1 MESMG
6 GQGGVPLSA
15 LLQQSAHQDPR
26 LRAQQ
31 EASGWASPVGQI
43 AYLGGQFLE
52 GVRQGRV
59 QKFLMS
65 EHQREKEWNALAQ
78 GIDRRLQDP
87 DLTPAGRAALMKA
100 AQDVA
105 SQRFVEETKDVAKD
119 KKSVP
124 GMIAGVLQNIA
135 VGMSGGQMPQGS
147 KKINPGDVLLGLER
161 QIGENPEYSRKATLS
176 AAESAWLGAVQEA
189 AKEAG
194 GDASRVDRTMIMR
207 HATPVLSMLS
217 NRLGQEEADQFVS
230 RRLSG
235 YAPSQKAIAE
245 ESEARL
251 ENDLLSGMR
260 GGQQPITAAAPSV
273 SQITPDANFAPG
285 PRMERGRFIDEKGR
299 AWGEPQAT
307 APPAVRPGTMGVTP
321 EQAKAAYEHQFQ
333 VKHGAATPLQATTF
347 YDPSNPN
354 DPGFRAQETFSPQG
368 LRTWVD
374 ARTQTPIDASKFVT
388 TPPRREVT
396 VPITLN
402 DGKREIPAQRND
414 IDGTI
419 SFIDPK
425 TSQTIT
431 TAPMNLAKYGLQLG
445 QKERDPYAAQTAIL
459 NRQAITAGGQ
469 AVNNWVRTQQSLRS
483 SYTSQA
489 QSINLKTDL
498 SPQQKAEGIANLKAQ
513 YEQNATDAY
522 EASVEQYNAATAG
535 LPDAEVKKRAPKPPP
550 GYTERKARI
559 EKAQS
564 IGSIRA
570 NRK

>member
-1 MESMG
+1 MPQSQKNFMQSMG

-26 LRAQQ
+26 LRSQQ

-245 ESEARL
+245 ESEARY
-251 ENDLLSGMR
+251 ENDLFSSMR
-260 GGQQPITAAAPSV
+260 AGQQPT
-273 SQITPDANFAPG
+273 ITPAPG
-285 PRMERGRFIDEKGR
+285 DAAGFTVG
-299 AWGEPQAT
+299 
-307 APPAVRPGTMGVTP
+307 PPAVRPGVMGVTP
-321 EQAKAAYEHQFQ
+321 EQARAAYEHQFQ
-333 VKHGAATPLQATTF
+333 VKHGAATPLQSANF
-347 YDPSNPN
+347 YDRSNPN
-354 DPGFRAQETFSPQG
+354 DPGFPAKETFSPTG
-368 LRTWVD
+368 NRIWID
-374 ARTQTPIDASKFVT
+374 ARTQTPIDAAKFVT

-396 VPITLN
+396 VPITIN

-459 NRQAITAGGQ
+459 NRQAISAGGQ
-469 AVNNWVRTQQSLRS
+469 AVNRWVATQQSTRAS
-483 SYTSQA
+483 FAAKA
-489 QSINLKTDL
+489 QEVKMAASKGAI
-498 SPQQKAEGIANLKAQ
+498 SPQQRDAQLADLRAQADQNLDEAF
-513 YEQNATDAY
+513 
-522 EASVEQYNAATAG
+522 EASNEQYIAATAG
-535 LPDAEVKKRAPKPPP
+535 LSDAEVAKRAPKPHP
-550 GYTERKARI
+550 GYKERKARI
-559 EKAQS
+559 EQAQS